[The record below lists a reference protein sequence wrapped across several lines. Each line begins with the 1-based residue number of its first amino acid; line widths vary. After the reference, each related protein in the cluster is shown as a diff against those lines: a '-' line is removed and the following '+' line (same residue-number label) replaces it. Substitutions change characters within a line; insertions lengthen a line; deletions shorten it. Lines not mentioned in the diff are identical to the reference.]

1 MRILAIDYGARRS
14 GLAWTDPLRIIAT
27 GLGTVDTPQ
36 LEARIRSLIGSGEV
50 TELVLGY
57 PVRMDGSDSHV
68 TEAIRELA
76 ERLRTAYPQVPVHF
90 QDEQQSSR
98 RASEAM
104 IAGGVRKKQRRDR
117 LLINEVS
124 AVLILQ
130 DYMDRM

>member
-36 LEARIRSLIGSGEV
+36 LEDRIRSLIVSGEV
-50 TELVLGY
+50 TALVLGY
-57 PVRMDGSDSHV
+57 PERLDGSDTHV
-68 TEAIRELA
+68 TEAVRELA
-76 ERLRTAYPQVPVHF
+76 ARLRAAYPQVPVEF
-90 QDEQQSSR
+90 QDEQHSSR

-117 LLINEVS
+117 RLINEVS